1 MVISALLWPCCLI
14 STSHPSRDPELPWQ
28 RMCSPGTPR
37 NCRTPSGSQATM
49 VPALPAPGPASYL
62 EEEDEDDTEAAG
74 SFQHR
79 LGPCLLQS
87 PLPWGW
93 GSLSLRQGGCGTRGM
108 SGPSPPL
115 PAAGSLSGT
124 GSFTA
129 LAPSLTP
136 CASSRAA
143 PSPASLKRHTPYTR
157 TPGGWGDALTGSAGG
172 PRGQTTPS
180 HSDRHQSRAQSM
192 AVGCSVPTE

>member
-1 MVISALLWPCCLI
+1 
-14 STSHPSRDPELPWQ
+14 
-28 RMCSPGTPR
+28 MCNPGTPR
-37 NCRTPSGSQATM
+37 NCGTPSRSQATM
-49 VPALPAPGPASYL
+49 VPALPAPGPGAYL

-74 SFQHR
+74 SFQHP

-87 PLPWGW
+87 PVPWGW
-93 GSLSLRQGGCGTRGM
+93 VSLCLCQGGCGTRGM

-143 PSPASLKRHTPYTR
+143 PSPASLKRHTPYTG
-157 TPGGWGDALTGSAGG
+157 TLGGWGDALLGNAGG
-172 PRGQTTPS
+172 LGGQPAPS
-180 HSDRHQSRAQSM
+180 ESDSHQPKAESM
-192 AVGCSVPTE
+192 AVGCSVPPE

>member
-1 MVISALLWPCCLI
+1 MPN
-14 STSHPSRDPELPWQ
+14 
-28 RMCSPGTPR
+28 PGTPR
-37 NCRTPSGSQATM
+37 NCGTPSGSQATM
-49 VPALPAPGPASYL
+49 VPALPAPGPYL
-62 EEEDEDDTEAAG
+62 EEEEEEDDTEAAG
-74 SFQHR
+74 SFQHP

-93 GSLSLRQGGCGTRGM
+93 ASLSRCLGGCGTRGM

-143 PSPASLKRHTPYTR
+143 PSPASLKRHTPYTG
-157 TPGGWGDALTGSAGG
+157 TLGGLG
-172 PRGQTTPS
+172 
-180 HSDRHQSRAQSM
+180 
-192 AVGCSVPTE
+192 GCSHRERWGSQGTASTLRE

>member
-1 MVISALLWPCCLI
+1 
-14 STSHPSRDPELPWQ
+14 
-28 RMCSPGTPR
+28 
-37 NCRTPSGSQATM
+37 M
-49 VPALPAPGPASYL
+49 VPVLPAPGPYL
-62 EEEDEDDTEAAG
+62 EEEEEDEDDTEAAG
-74 SFQHR
+74 SFQHP

-87 PLPWGW
+87 PVPWGW
-93 GSLSLRQGGCGTRGM
+93 VSLSLCLGGCGTRGM

-143 PSPASLKRHTPYTR
+143 PSPASLKRHTPYTGTR
-157 TPGGWGDALTGSAGG
+157 GGGWGMLRQGALGGSGDSQHPQRVTGTHQEQG
-172 PRGQTTPS
+172 PRLGAALHPQNS
-180 HSDRHQSRAQSM
+180 NVLAN
-192 AVGCSVPTE
+192 

>member
-1 MVISALLWPCCLI
+1 MPN
-14 STSHPSRDPELPWQ
+14 
-28 RMCSPGTPR
+28 PGTPR
-37 NCRTPSGSQATM
+37 NCETPSGSQATT
-49 VPALPAPGPASYL
+49 VSVLPAPGPGPYL
-62 EEEDEDDTEAAG
+62 EEENDTEAAG
-74 SFQHR
+74 SFQHP

-93 GSLSLRQGGCGTRGM
+93 ASLSCCLGGCSTRGM

-143 PSPASLKRHTPYTR
+143 PSPASLKRHTPYTG
-157 TPGGWGDALTGSAGG
+157 TLGGWGDALTGNAGG
-172 PRGQTTPS
+172 LRGQPAPS
-180 HSDRHQSRAQSM
+180 ESDRHQSRAQSM